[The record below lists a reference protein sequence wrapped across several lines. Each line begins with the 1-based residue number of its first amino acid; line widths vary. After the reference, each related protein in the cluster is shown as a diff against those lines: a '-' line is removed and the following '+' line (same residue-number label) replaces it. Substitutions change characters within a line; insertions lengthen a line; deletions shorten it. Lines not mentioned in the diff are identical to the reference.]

1 MYLDWEIWGIG
12 LLVLNRR
19 KEEGRKEGGRGSR
32 GRQCVCRSGVENL
45 KPKRFTVRMQQNT
58 TSALQSSVKRKF
70 TSHKATMSARDRQEI
85 RNEISKILLQVRHT
99 IISASIRSHLCLLLT
114 PTVYSLP
121 QIDEL
126 EKLIT
131 DFDGN
136 NDLLHTKL
144 YVLLVFLSLLHC
156 SIHLLTHSFTQ
167 FPLLFTPNKVMN
179 T

>member
-1 MYLDWEIWGIG
+1 MET
-12 LLVLNRR
+12 
-19 KEEGRKEGGRGSR
+19 
-32 GRQCVCRSGVENL
+32 L
-45 KPKRFTVRMQQNT
+45 KTKRFTVRMQHNT
-58 TSALQSSVKRKF
+58 TSALRSSVNRIP

-85 RNEISKILLQVRHT
+85 RNEISKILLQVSHK
-99 IISASIRSHLCLLLT
+99 IISALIRLHLCLLLT
-114 PTVYSLP
+114 PTVYQLP

-144 YVLLVFLSLLHC
+144 YVLPVFLSLLHC
-156 SIHLLTHSFTQ
+156 SIHPLTHSSTRP
-167 FPLLFTPNKVMN
+167 PLLFTPNKVMN